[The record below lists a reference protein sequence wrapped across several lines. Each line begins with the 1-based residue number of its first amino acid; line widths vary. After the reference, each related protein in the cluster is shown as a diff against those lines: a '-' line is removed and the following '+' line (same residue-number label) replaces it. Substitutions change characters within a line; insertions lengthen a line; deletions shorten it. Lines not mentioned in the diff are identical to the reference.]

1 MQRKWWTLIAVSV
14 ATFMLLLDIT
24 VVNVALPSIRDDLG
38 ASFTDLQWVVDAYA
52 LTLAALVLTAGS
64 LADRL
69 GRRRVFVGGLTIFTG
84 ASLLCALAPDPTFL
98 NLARAVQGVGGAI
111 MFAVSLALIAQEFVA
126 GRERGMAMGIYG
138 ATIGI
143 AVAIGPL
150 VGGAL
155 TDSLGWESIFYLNV
169 PIGIAAIAITYLKVR
184 ESRDPNATRVDWP
197 GVATFSAALFLLVLA
212 LVRGNDEGWGSTL
225 IVSLLAGAGA
235 LLLAFLAVE
244 RRVAEPML
252 PLELFKRPAFTG
264 VQLAAFAISS
274 SIFALF
280 LYLTLYLQNYLG
292 LSPFQAG
299 LRYLPITV
307 VSFFAAPIAGALLS
321 RVHARLMLSVGLA
334 GVGLGLLLMSG
345 IDAGSDWTTL
355 LGGFLVA
362 GAAVGLINP
371 VVADVAV
378 SVVPK
383 ERSGMAAGINDTF
396 RQVGVAVGIAVWGA
410 IFVGRGAD
418 KVAELTA
425 GTPAASGGRPRE
437 LVEAASSGNLDQALQ
452 AVPPSARHT
461 VADAAREG
469 FLSGLN
475 DVLTLGAVVSFA
487 GAVLALWLVRERDIE
502 RAPVETEQEGEAE
515 REVASLPEAA
525 AGRAAA

>member
-1 MQRKWWTLIAVSV
+1 MARKWWTLLAVSV

-24 VVNVALPSIRDDLG
+24 VVNVALPSIREDLG

-69 GRRRVFVGGLTIFTG
+69 GRRRVFAVGLGIFTV

-98 NLARAVQGVGGAI
+98 NLSRAVQGIGGAV
-111 MFAVSLALIAQEFVA
+111 MFAVSLALIAQEFA
-126 GRERGMAMGIYG
+126 PGRERGTAMGIYG
-138 ATIGI
+138 ATIGV

-155 TDSLGWESIFYLNV
+155 TDWIGWESIFYLNV
-169 PIGIAAIAITYLKVR
+169 PIGISAIAITYMKLR
-184 ESRDPNATRVDWP
+184 ESRDPHATRIDWP
-197 GVATFSAALFLLVLA
+197 GVVTFSGSLFLLVLA

-235 LLLAFLAVE
+235 LLLAFLVVE
-244 RRVAEPML
+244 RRVSEPML

-280 LYLTLYLQNYLG
+280 LYLKLYLQNYLG

-334 GVGLGLLLMSG
+334 GVGVGLLLMSG
-345 IDAGSDWTTL
+345 IHAGSDWTTL
-355 LGGFLVA
+355 LG
-362 GAAVGLINP
+362 
-371 VVADVAV
+371 
-378 SVVPK
+378 
-383 ERSGMAAGINDTF
+383 
-396 RQVGVAVGIAVWGA
+396 
-410 IFVGRGAD
+410 
-418 KVAELTA
+418 
-425 GTPAASGGRPRE
+425 
-437 LVEAASSGNLDQALQ
+437 
-452 AVPPSARHT
+452 
-461 VADAAREG
+461 
-469 FLSGLN
+469 
-475 DVLTLGAVVSFA
+475 
-487 GAVLALWLVRERDIE
+487 
-502 RAPVETEQEGEAE
+502 
-515 REVASLPEAA
+515 
-525 AGRAAA
+525 